1 MILFNKPDIVKVE
14 FDESIPCIV
23 WRPTGFIP
31 SEDFTNSF
39 QAGVN
44 FVRDN
49 RKKQPITKWL
59 NDARKLKGVNPADI
73 MWLDKNANDP
83 AYKPGL
89 ERIACILPEDP
100 FARLSIRTYIF
111 MTRKR
116 REIPLQIKTFET
128 IEEARKWLS
137 AP

>member
-1 MILFNKPDIVKVE
+1 
-14 FDESIPCIV
+14 
-23 WRPTGFIP
+23 
-31 SEDFTNSF
+31 
-39 QAGVN
+39 
-44 FVRDN
+44 
-49 RKKQPITKWL
+49 
-59 NDARKLKGVNPADI
+59 